1 MAKQWAIAL
10 FITLLAGAAIFGFQ
24 TLYHQDEAETRREK
38 QPRVVNVV
46 SPVSASVSDRVT
58 AVGTLRSRQQI
69 ELTSEVSG
77 RMVELNFEPGQQVE
91 KGQLLIRLSDRQAKA
106 DLQVADAT
114 LEDARR
120 QYQRASRLRSNNS
133 ISQSQLDALRTQLE
147 VAEAQQVAASTRLAD
162 HRIEAPFAGTVGLR
176 DLSVGAYLN
185 IGDSVA
191 TLDATGPMELNF
203 SVPERF
209 LGAVSQGQALSA
221 TTAAFPDETFR
232 GTLAELGSRLDELS
246 RTLPVKALIDNPDG
260 RLKPGLFMSVSLILR
275 ERDSLVIPEQA
286 VLVQGRH
293 AYVFVVEG
301 NKATR
306 TRVVLGSREPGQVEV
321 ASGLSTGDQVVVTGQ
336 DRLSSGDLVTIQVDE
351 DALVVDKHAVRPARQ
366 GGVTA
371 SGSAL

>member
-24 TLYHQDEAETRREK
+24 TVYHQVEPETRREK
-38 QPRVVNVV
+38 QPRVVNVI

-77 RMVELNFEPGQQVE
+77 RIVELNFEPGQQVE
-91 KGQLLIRLSDRQAKA
+91 KGQLLVRLSDRQAKA

-321 ASGLSTGDQVVVTGQ
+321 ASGLSTGHQVVVTGQ

>member
-1 MAKQWAIAL
+1 MAKQWVIAL

>member
-46 SPVSASVSDRVT
+46 SPVLASVSDRVT

-77 RMVELNFEPGQQVE
+77 RIVELNFEPGQQVQ
-91 KGQLLIRLSDRQAKA
+91 KVQLLVRLSDRQAKA

-221 TTAAFPDETFR
+221 TSAAFPDETFR

-321 ASGLSTGDQVVVTGQ
+321 ASGLSTGHQVVVTGQ

-351 DALVVDKHAVRPARQ
+351 NALVVDKHAVRPARQ